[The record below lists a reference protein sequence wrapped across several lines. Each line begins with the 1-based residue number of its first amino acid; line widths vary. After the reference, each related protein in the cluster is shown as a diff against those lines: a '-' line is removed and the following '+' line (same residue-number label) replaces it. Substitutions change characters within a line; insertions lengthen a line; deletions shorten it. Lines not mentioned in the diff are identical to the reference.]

1 VRTTRLVWLGIL
13 TACSDYQFATGDDAF
28 PDDETAAGGNGTTGD
43 QTTGGNDST
52 GGSDGS
58 SGSSDGGNGTGG
70 VSEAPLGT
78 SNPGDDS
85 PGNSDGLA
93 TPGDDTQPGTDV
105 GDEPWGVD
113 DPSDPG
119 IDGGHFD
126 VDTSSAIAELA
137 HGTTDGHVHEYDDKY
152 DVTGIDAFAF
162 LDGALHPITEDI
174 TDVDTP
180 FVLVIGNPDL
190 SPRVRISINTTYDET
205 DATTYA
211 SVGGYAHVPLA
222 GLVPYSLSGAP
233 GTTQLT
239 SLQLHVD
246 PTAIAVDGL
255 QPTVTGCVRA
265 NDPGPDGEWR
275 NGAITL
281 QAIAIADDG
290 TIATDPSMSAGGVQG
305 VATANLLW
313 EVTLFW
319 HWDGPCFDDPDW
331 ATY

>member
-1 VRTTRLVWLGIL
+1 MRTTRLVWLGIL
-13 TACSDYQFATGDDAF
+13 TACSDYQFSSSEDAIPDDDA
-28 PDDETAAGGNGTTGD
+28 PLGGDETVGGND
-43 QTTGGNDST
+43 TTGG
-52 GGSDGS
+52 DGS
-58 SGSSDGGNGTGG
+58 SGAGGGDGGGDGTGG
-70 VSEAPLGT
+70 IAQVPLGG
-78 SNPGDDS
+78 SSPGDGV
-85 PGNSDGLA
+85 PGQGDVP
-93 TPGDDTQPGTDV
+93 TPGDDGTPG
-105 GDEPWGVD
+105 GEPWGWD

-126 VDTSSAIAELA
+126 VDTSSAIAELE
-137 HGTTDGHVHEYDDKY
+137 HGTTDGHVHEYDDAY

-162 LDGALHPITEDI
+162 YDDQLHPITEDI

-190 SPRVRISINTTYDET
+190 SPRVRISINSTYDET
-205 DATTYA
+205 DASTYG
-211 SVGGYAHVPLA
+211 SVGGYANVPVA
-222 GLVPYSLSGAP
+222 DLVPYSLSGAP
-233 GTTQLT
+233 GTTKLT

-281 QAIAIADDG
+281 QAVAIADDG
-290 TIATDPSMSAGGVQG
+290 TIATDPSMSDGGVQG
-305 VATANLLW
+305 VATAGLLW

>member
-13 TACSDYQFATGDDAF
+13 TACSDYQFSGREDAL
-28 PDDETAAGGNGTTGD
+28 PDEA
-43 QTTGGNDST
+43 
-52 GGSDGS
+52 GGSDQTNVGGSENTGANDGS
-58 SGSSDGGNGTGG
+58 SSNADNGNPSGG
-70 VSEAPLGT
+70 VSEGSLGGPST
-78 SNPGDDS
+78 PGDNVPGDDG
-85 PGNSDGLA
+85 PAN
-93 TPGDDTQPGTDV
+93 TGDVTHAGTDV
-105 GDEPWGVD
+105 GDDDPWGVD
-113 DPSDPG
+113 DPNDPG

-126 VDTSSAIAELA
+126 VDTSHAIAELS
-137 HGTTDGHVHEYDDKY
+137 HGSTDGHVHEYDDKY

-162 LDGALHPITEDI
+162 LDGALHPITEDV

-180 FVLVIGNPDL
+180 FVLIVANPDL

-211 SVGGYAHVPLA
+211 SVGGYSHVPVA
-222 GLVPYSLSGAP
+222 DLVPYSLSGAP

-239 SLQLHVD
+239 SLQLHVY

-255 QPTVTGCVRA
+255 QPTVTGCVRE

-275 NGAITL
+275 NGALTV
-281 QAIAIADDG
+281 QAVALDPDG
-290 TIATDPSMSAGGVQG
+290 TIPTDRTMSSGGVQG

-331 ATY
+331 ATF

>member
-1 VRTTRLVWLGIL
+1 MRTTRLVWLGIL
-13 TACSDYQFATGDDAF
+13 TACSDYQFSPGQDAI
-28 PDDETAAGGNGTTGD
+28 PDDETAAGGDETNVGGDETNAGGDSSGEPGGDDDGTGSGGVAEVPLGGPSTP
-43 QTTGGNDST
+43 GNDIPSP
-52 GGSDGS
+52 D
-58 SGSSDGGNGTGG
+58 DD
-70 VSEAPLGT
+70 AL
-78 SNPGDDS
+78 PGDD
-85 PGNSDGLA
+85 L
-93 TPGDDTQPGTDV
+93 
-105 GDEPWGVD
+105 GDEPWGTD
-113 DPSDPG
+113 DPTDPG

-137 HGTTDGHVHEYDDKY
+137 HGTTDGHVHEYDDAY

-162 LDGALHPITEDI
+162 LDSQLHPITEDI
-174 TDVDTP
+174 TDVDTA
-180 FVLVIGNPDL
+180 FVLIIANPDL
-190 SPRVRISINTTYDET
+190 SPRVRVSINTTYDET

-211 SVGGYAHVPLA
+211 SVGGYAQVPVRDLA
-222 GLVPYSLSGAP
+222 PYSLSGAP

-255 QPTVTGCVRA
+255 QPTVTGCVRE

-281 QAIAIADDG
+281 QAVALGDDWSI
-290 TIATDPSMSAGGVQG
+290 TTDPSMSAGGVQG
-305 VATANLLW
+305 VATADLLW

-331 ATY
+331 ATF

>member
-1 VRTTRLVWLGIL
+1 VWLGIL
-13 TACSDYQFATGDDAF
+13 TACSDYQFTTGEDAF
-28 PDDETAAGGNGTTGD
+28 PDDETAVGGNGNTGD
-43 QTTGGNDST
+43 ETNGGNDST
-52 GGSDGS
+52 GGNDDS
-58 SGSSDGGNGTGG
+58 SGSGVGGNGTGG
-70 VSEAPLGT
+70 ASEAPLGNQ
-78 SNPGDDS
+78 SDPSDNLPG
-85 PGNSDGLA
+85 GDGVG
-93 TPGDDTQPGTDV
+93 TPGDDTNGSTDV
-105 GDEPWGVD
+105 GDDEPWGID

-126 VDTSSAIAELA
+126 VDTSSAIAELS
-137 HGTTDGHVHEYDDKY
+137 HGSTDGHVHEYDDKY

-162 LDGALHPITEDI
+162 LDGGLHAITEDI

-190 SPRVRISINTTYDET
+190 SPRVRISINATYDET
-205 DATTYA
+205 DPSTYG
-211 SVGGYAHVPLA
+211 SVGAYANVPLA
-222 GLVPYSLSGAP
+222 DLATYSLSGAP
-233 GTTQLT
+233 GTTKLT
-239 SLQLHVD
+239 SLQLNVD

-281 QAIAIADDG
+281 QAVAIADDG

-331 ATY
+331 ATF